1 MKKYTQPTVE
11 ITAFDFEDI
20 TMSSMSAENIAANS
34 GAKEY
39 FNYVVDNA
47 SNAGNLNVVEW

>member
-20 TMSSMSAENIAANS
+20 TMSSMSAENITDGS
-34 GAKEY
+34 KEY
-39 FNYVVDNA
+39 FNYAVDNA
-47 SNAGNLNVVEW
+47 SNAATLNVVEW

>member
-20 TMSSMSAENIAANS
+20 TMSSLGANS
-34 GAKEY
+34 TEASKNTYTSTQESKGNFVANGAD
-39 FNYVVDNA
+39 VA
-47 SNAGNLNVVEW
+47 W

>member
-20 TMSSMSAENIAANS
+20 TMSTINANTDKAAFQAAHSALDNS
-34 GAKEY
+34 I
-39 FNYVVDNA
+39 VVDA
-47 SNAGNLNVVEW
+47 SSIVEW

>member
-11 ITAFDFEDI
+11 VTAFDFEDI
-20 TMSSMSAENIAANS
+20 TMSSMGGELSA

-39 FNYVVDNA
+39 FNYAVENA
-47 SNAGNLNVVEW
+47 SGVANLNVVEW

>member
-20 TMSSMSAENIAANS
+20 MDTSSGTLGGGKYSASATEFEAV
-34 GAKEY
+34 KP
-39 FNYVVDNA
+39 DNM
-47 SNAGNLNVVEW
+47 VIVEW

>member
-20 TMSSMSAENIAANS
+20 TMSSL
-34 GAKEY
+34 GAGSDPNTVNTYTATQTEK
-39 FNYVVDNA
+39 
-47 SNAGNLNVVEW
+47 GNFVADGSTVEW

>member
-20 TMSSMSAENIAANS
+20 TMSSMGGEISA

-39 FNYVVDNA
+39 FNYAVDNA
-47 SNAGNLNVVEW
+47 SNAATLNVVEW

>member
-20 TMSSMSAENIAANS
+20 TMSSMGGEVSAA
-34 GAKEY
+34 AKEY
-39 FNYVVDNA
+39 FNYAVDNA
-47 SNAGNLNVVEW
+47 SNAATLNVVEW